1 MKNWFR
7 FLICLSLITPVIP
20 VDLSGAPKQT
30 QKKTKKKQA
39 PAQRKKEAER
49 KKQMAERAAAVRKKK
64 AQEDAREEKE
74 KKEEEDE
81 RINLQVAEIKK
92 DIKFASYRLDDVELE
107 LKKIST
113 GRNVISQS
121 IARTLSKPEKP
132 VLAEARNKLLRIKE
146 QVDAKQEQTREAY
159 RILGRLKI
167 VCGKYLESKG
177 VPGNGKK
184 LFEAYE
190 NALLDVK
197 RDFGSVES
205 TIRKMKSY
213 QSNYARL
220 VIPIISEFV
229 QSGIQFSEKEEE
241 LIRKLRSL

>member
-7 FLICLSLITPVIP
+7 LFLCFCLLIPVVP
-20 VDLSGAPKQT
+20 VDLSSAPKQV
-30 QKKTKKKQA
+30 QKKSKKKQT
-39 PAQRKKEAER
+39 PAQRKREAER

-64 AQEDAREEKE
+64 AEEEAREEKE
-74 KKEEEDE
+74 KKEAEND
-81 RINLQVAEIKK
+81 RIHTQVAEIKK
-92 DIKFASYRLDDVELE
+92 DIKFASFRLDDVELE
-107 LKKIST
+107 LKKLSSAS
-113 GRNVISQS
+113 NVITQS
-121 IARTLSKPEKP
+121 IVRALSKPEKP
-132 VLAEARNKLLRIKE
+132 VLAEARNKLVRIKQ
-146 QVDAKQEQTREAY
+146 QVDAKKEQTKEAY
-159 RILGRLKI
+159 RILGRLKT
-167 VCGKYLESKG
+167 VCGKYLDAKG
-177 VPGNGKK
+177 LPVNSRK

-197 RDFGSVES
+197 RDFSLVES

-220 VIPIISEFV
+220 VLPIISEFV

>member
-1 MKNWFR
+1 M
-7 FLICLSLITPVIP
+7 
-20 VDLSGAPKQT
+20 
-30 QKKTKKKQA
+30 
-39 PAQRKKEAER
+39 
-49 KKQMAERAAAVRKKK
+49 
-64 AQEDAREEKE
+64 
-74 KKEEEDE
+74 
-81 RINLQVAEIKK
+81 
-92 DIKFASYRLDDVELE
+92 
-107 LKKIST
+107 
-113 GRNVISQS
+113 
-121 IARTLSKPEKP
+121 
-132 VLAEARNKLLRIKE
+132 
-146 QVDAKQEQTREAY
+146 DAKQEQTREAY

>member
-1 MKNWFR
+1 MKTWFR
-7 FLICLSLITPVIP
+7 LFLCLCLLTPVVP
-20 VDLSGAPKQT
+20 VDLTGAPKQS
-30 QKKTKKKQA
+30 QKKSKKKQT

-74 KKEEEDE
+74 KKDAENE

-113 GRNVISQS
+113 ARNVITQS
-121 IARTLSKPEKP
+121 IARALSKPEKP
-132 VLAEARNKLLRIKE
+132 ALAEARNKLLRIKE
-146 QVDAKQEQTREAY
+146 QVDAKKEQTKEAY
-159 RILGRLKI
+159 QILGRLKI
-167 VCGKYLESKG
+167 VCGKYLESNG
-177 VPGNGKK
+177 VPGTGKK

-190 NALLDVK
+190 NALLEVK

-213 QSNYARL
+213 QSNYAGL
-220 VIPIISEFV
+220 VLPIISEFV

>member
-1 MKNWFR
+1 
-7 FLICLSLITPVIP
+7 
-20 VDLSGAPKQT
+20 
-30 QKKTKKKQA
+30 
-39 PAQRKKEAER
+39 
-49 KKQMAERAAAVRKKK
+49 
-64 AQEDAREEKE
+64 
-74 KKEEEDE
+74 
-81 RINLQVAEIKK
+81 
-92 DIKFASYRLDDVELE
+92 
-107 LKKIST
+107 
-113 GRNVISQS
+113 
-121 IARTLSKPEKP
+121 
-132 VLAEARNKLLRIKE
+132 
-146 QVDAKQEQTREAY
+146 
-159 RILGRLKI
+159 
-167 VCGKYLESKG
+167 